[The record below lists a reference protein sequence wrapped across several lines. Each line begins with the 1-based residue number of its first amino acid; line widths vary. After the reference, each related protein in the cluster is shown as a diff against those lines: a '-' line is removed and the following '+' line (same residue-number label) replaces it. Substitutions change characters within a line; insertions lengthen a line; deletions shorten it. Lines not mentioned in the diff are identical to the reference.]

1 VRNAAVRAAKHY
13 RKCEK
18 QFAPQQWYLRSKPSK
33 SAGLQQR
40 TTQNV
45 TNRPVCAVLGGSI
58 LTLMR
63 VGTELQLAA
72 TEVSFMLLAALVLMC
87 PVPQTGDIAKMVH
100 EVPAAVATDDHA
112 AGSVSNP
119 LPSMPPPKEAS
130 DASAA
135 ASGSGGSTA
144 PAEAIG
150 PHPGPLPL
158 EGVKPAFTRPRE
170 TPVQRKTWYAL
181 MAVSH
186 GAAAFDAWST
196 RRAVSQGFVE
206 ANPLLAPYAKSNAIY
221 VATQVSPLVMDFI
234 GKRMMT
240 SQHTWIRRMW
250 WLPQAAGSGFSI
262 GAGVHNVRVIH

>member
-1 VRNAAVRAAKHY
+1 
-13 RKCEK
+13 
-18 QFAPQQWYLRSKPSK
+18 
-33 SAGLQQR
+33 
-40 TTQNV
+40 
-45 TNRPVCAVLGGSI
+45 
-58 LTLMR
+58 
-63 VGTELQLAA
+63 
-72 TEVSFMLLAALVLMC
+72 MLLAALVLMC

-100 EVPAAVATDDHA
+100 EVPAAVVTDDHA
-112 AGSVSNP
+112 AGSVASP
-119 LPSMPPPKEAS
+119 LPSMPEPKETTDAS
-130 DASAA
+130 DATGA
-135 ASGSGGSTA
+135 ASGSANSSGA
-144 PAEAIG
+144 AAEPIG

-262 GAGVHNVRVIH
+262 GAGVHNVRIVH